1 MQKVQLKNILI
12 RNKEIMKRLLLPLIA
27 ALALPTAVNAFP
39 WNSDIVVKTD
49 LGEKYIVK
57 ESAVTVSTFSWDNEV
72 NKIEEFIK
80 DKREYF
86 DSCRSLKYFTEGD
99 CRHWLSDEET
109 YKNKLDFAKAW
120 RDKPTSVVLVRFRPI
135 FIDLN
140 NKKIAK
146 DYTSNYCLNPNL
158 SKSDEEEILFASDI
172 YSFPNKNSP
181 TALGVTR
188 YKVCEK
194 YAKF

>member
-1 MQKVQLKNILI
+1 
-12 RNKEIMKRLLLPLIA
+12 MKRLLLPLLA

-57 ESAVTVSTFSWDNEV
+57 ESAVTVSPYSWYDKVTDIEYWIIV
-72 NKIEEFIK
+72 N
-80 DKREYF
+80 RGSF
-86 DSCRSLKYFTEGD
+86 DRCRSGGT
-99 CRHWLSDEET
+99 LSDSDCSHWIDDEEKEKSKVK
-109 YKNKLDFAKAW
+109 YAKAW
-120 RDKPTSVVLVRFRPI
+120 IDKPASVVLVRFRPI

-158 SKSDEEEILFASDI
+158 SKSDEEEILFASGI

-181 TALGVTR
+181 TALGITR

-194 YAKF
+194 YAKFK

>member
-1 MQKVQLKNILI
+1 
-12 RNKEIMKRLLLPLIA
+12 MKRLVLPLLA

-57 ESAVTVSTFSWDNEV
+57 ESAVTVSTYSWDDRVKYLINEIRD
-72 NKIEEFIK
+72 NQE
-80 DKREYF
+80 
-86 DSCRSLKYFTEGD
+86 SGD
-99 CRHWLSDEET
+99 NCLTSLSDSMCNILWFDDLEKRKERLE
-109 YKNKLDFAKAW
+109 YAKVW
-120 RDKPTSVVLVRFRPI
+120 IDKPTSLVLVRFRPI

-158 SKSDEEEILFASDI
+158 SKSDEKEILFAGEI
-172 YSFPNKNSP
+172 YSLPDKNSP
-181 TALGVTR
+181 TALGLTR